1 GPAISTSPDMKLAA
15 ATRSG
20 QGMANAKKQHRP
32 KYENVQYKP
41 PTAEVFGNA
50 MSTDLPTIGPKS
62 SVDASFS
69 VDRPR
74 NRPKLQDR
82 LAVYEDDN
90 PRCQQVMC
98 LAGML
103 FPPLWLV
110 GAVMYLNTSATKAS
124 TREAGFKNVILSI
137 VFVVLFIV
145 YIIYHIYLE
154 QHAGG
159 ATGNAPGVVPAGEP
173 PRR

>member
-1 GPAISTSPDMKLAA
+1 
-15 ATRSG
+15 
-20 QGMANAKKQHRP
+20 MANAKKQHRP